1 MQQLSEKEHFEML
14 LNSVSLKAGF
24 LPYLVGRL
32 LYGIQNFPECHL
44 RSVDPFL
51 LAIHSHDKVY
61 YEVYN

>member
-1 MQQLSEKEHFEML
+1 MQQLSEKEHFEIL

-32 LYGIQNFPECHL
+32 LNGIQNFPECHL
-44 RSVDPFL
+44 RLVDPFL

>member
-1 MQQLSEKEHFEML
+1 MQQLSVKEHFEML
-14 LNSVSLKAGF
+14 LNTVSLKAGF
-24 LPYLVGRL
+24 LLYLVGCL
-32 LYGIQNFPECHL
+32 LNGIQNFPECHL

>member
-1 MQQLSEKEHFEML
+1 MLPLSAKEHFEMV
-14 LNSVSLKAGF
+14 LNAVSLKAGF

-32 LYGIQNFPECHL
+32 LNGIQNYSECQL

>member
-24 LPYLVGRL
+24 LPYLEGRL
-32 LYGIQNFPECHL
+32 LNGIQNFPECHL
-44 RSVDPFL
+44 RLVDPFL

>member
-1 MQQLSEKEHFEML
+1 MQQLSVKEPFEML
-14 LNSVSLKAGF
+14 LNAVSLKAGF

-32 LYGIQNFPECHL
+32 INGIQNFPECHL
-44 RSVDPFL
+44 RLVDPFL

>member
-1 MQQLSEKEHFEML
+1 MQQNSEKEHFEML

-32 LYGIQNFPECHL
+32 LNGIQNFPECHL
-44 RSVDPFL
+44 RLVDPFL

>member
-24 LPYLVGRL
+24 LSYLVGRL
-32 LYGIQNFPECHL
+32 LNGIQNFPECHL
-44 RSVDPFL
+44 RLVDPFL

>member
-1 MQQLSEKEHFEML
+1 MQQLSVKEHIEML
-14 LNSVSLKAGF
+14 MNTVSLKAGF
-24 LPYLVGRL
+24 LLYLVGRL
-32 LYGIQNFPECHL
+32 LNGIQNFTECHL

>member
-1 MQQLSEKEHFEML
+1 MQQLSEKKHFEML

-32 LYGIQNFPECHL
+32 INGIQNFPECHL
-44 RSVDPFL
+44 RLVDPFL

>member
-1 MQQLSEKEHFEML
+1 MQQLSVKEHFEML
-14 LNSVSLKAGF
+14 LNAVSLKAGF

-32 LYGIQNFPECHL
+32 LNSIQNFPECLL

-61 YEVYN
+61 YEVSN

>member
-1 MQQLSEKEHFEML
+1 MQQLSVKEHFEML
-14 LNSVSLKAGF
+14 LNAVSLKAGF

-32 LYGIQNFPECHL
+32 LNGFQNFPECHL
-44 RSVDPFL
+44 RLVDPLL

>member
-1 MQQLSEKEHFEML
+1 MLQLSVKEHFEML
-14 LNSVSLKAGF
+14 LNAVSLKAGF

-32 LYGIQNFPECHL
+32 LISIQNFPECHL

-51 LAIHSHDKVY
+51 LAIHPHDKVY

>member
-1 MQQLSEKEHFEML
+1 ML
-14 LNSVSLKAGF
+14 LNTVSLKAGF

-32 LYGIQNFPECHL
+32 QKHSGLFRMSF
-44 RSVDPFL
+44 RSADPFL

>member
-1 MQQLSEKEHFEML
+1 MQQLSVKEHFEML
-14 LNSVSLKAGF
+14 LNTVSLEAG
-24 LPYLVGRL
+24 LLHYLVGRL
-32 LYGIQNFPECHL
+32 LNDIQNFPECHL

>member
-1 MQQLSEKEHFEML
+1 MQQLSVKEYFEML
-14 LNSVSLKAGF
+14 LNTGSIKPGF
-24 LPYLVGRL
+24 LLYLVGRL
-32 LYGIQNFPECHL
+32 LNGIQNFSECHL

>member
-1 MQQLSEKEHFEML
+1 ML
-14 LNSVSLKAGF
+14 LYTVSLKAG
-24 LPYLVGRL
+24 LLHYLVGRL
-32 LYGIQNFPECHL
+32 LNDIQNFPECHL

>member
-32 LYGIQNFPECHL
+32 LNGIQNFPECHL
-44 RSVDPFL
+44 RLVDPFL

>member
-1 MQQLSEKEHFEML
+1 MQQLSVKEHLEML
-14 LNSVSLKAGF
+14 LNTESLKAG
-24 LPYLVGRL
+24 LLHYLVGRL
-32 LYGIQNFPECHL
+32 LNDIQDFTECHL

>member
-1 MQQLSEKEHFEML
+1 MQQLSVKEHFETL
-14 LNSVSLKAGF
+14 LNAVSLKAGF

-32 LYGIQNFPECHL
+32 LNGIQNFPECHL

-51 LAIHSHDKVY
+51 PAITHNDKVY